1 MTRPANNSEACCRPF
16 PGEIYSSGV
25 RANQSTSGFADDA
38 QQAPS
43 GRRDTWLG
51 QTWRTR
57 RDKSDCHGG
66 SSRHGTPTAD
76 APSVKDPQSNQ
87 LSSMLAM
94 AEVRALRDW
103 SKRPCWGQALQTCK
117 PATYAST
124 AFTGTSQRT
133 QNSPHYQAAQSL
145 SA

>member
-25 RANQSTSGFADDA
+25 RANQSTSGFAETRNRRHRVVEISGWARPGA
-38 QQAPS
+38 QKVIATAAA
-43 GRRDTWLG
+43 RDTEP
-51 QTWRTR
+51 
-57 RDKSDCHGG
+57 
-66 SSRHGTPTAD
+66 PTAD

-103 SKRPCWGQALQTCK
+103 SKRPCWVRPCK
-117 PATYAST
+117 
-124 AFTGTSQRT
+124 RV
-133 QNSPHYQAAQSL
+133 
-145 SA
+145 

>member
-25 RANQSTSGFADDA
+25 RANQSTSGFAETRNRRHRVVEISGWARPGA
-38 QQAPS
+38 QKVIATAAA
-43 GRRDTWLG
+43 RDTEP
-51 QTWRTR
+51 
-57 RDKSDCHGG
+57 
-66 SSRHGTPTAD
+66 PTAD

-94 AEVRALRDW
+94 AEVRALRGW
-103 SKRPCWGQALQTCK
+103 QAGLVEAALLGQALQTCK

-124 AFTGTSQRT
+124 AFTGTS
-133 QNSPHYQAAQSL
+133 
-145 SA
+145 

>member
-94 AEVRALRDW
+94 AEVRALRGW
-103 SKRPCWGQALQTCK
+103 QAGLVEAALLGQALQTCK

-124 AFTGTSQRT
+124 AFTGTS
-133 QNSPHYQAAQSL
+133 
-145 SA
+145 